1 MRAFSAA
8 SAATFIRTF
17 IRAFTASAVFVVLV
31 SVPAYP
37 QEENKAPLTRRSEAQ
52 QKDDAEIDKAY
63 RNATKGDVKAN
74 VKADPWR
81 IVRPAEGD
89 KSKR

>member
-8 SAATFIRTF
+8 SAATFRTF
-17 IRAFTASAVFVVLV
+17 IKAFTASAVFVVLV

-37 QEENKAPLTRRSEAQ
+37 QQENKAPLTRRSEAQ

-63 RNATKGDVKAN
+63 RAATKGDAKAN